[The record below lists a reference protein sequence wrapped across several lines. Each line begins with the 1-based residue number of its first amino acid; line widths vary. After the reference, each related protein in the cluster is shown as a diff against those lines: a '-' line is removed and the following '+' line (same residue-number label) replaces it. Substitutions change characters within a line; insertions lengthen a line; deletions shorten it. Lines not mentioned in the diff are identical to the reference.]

1 MAVYVPLED
10 PKATATAGAAISEGL
25 FVKYN
30 AAGTKVEVGD
40 GNAIHCAGVAA
51 EAATADGEGIR
62 LYALDQY
69 ARVIAGEALSAS
81 NGAVDCRL
89 TCGSG
94 GNSGKAM
101 KAGAANVIW
110 AMWMPKPGETAQ
122 AGDFITVQLLQGA
135 GKVVDDA

>member
-1 MAVYVPLED
+1 MAVFIPLEN
-10 PKATATAGAAISEGL
+10 PKATAVAGAAIGEGL

-30 AAGTKVEVGD
+30 GAGTEVEVGD
-40 GNAIHCAGVAA
+40 GAAVHVAGVTA
-51 EAATADGEGIR
+51 EKSDADGDGVR

-69 ARVIAGEALSAS
+69 ARVIAGENLVAS

-94 GNSGKAM
+94 GNAGKAM
-101 KAGAANVIW
+101 KAGNTNPIW
-110 AMWMPKPGETAQ
+110 AMWMPKPGESAS
-122 AGDFITVQLLQGA
+122 AGDFITVQLIQAG

>member
-10 PKATATAGAAISEGL
+10 PKATATAGAAIAEGV

-30 AAGTKVEVGD
+30 AAGDKVEISD
-40 GNAIHCAGVAA
+40 GAANHMCGVTA
-51 EAATADGEGIR
+51 EKSDADGDGIR

-69 ARVIAGEALSAS
+69 ARVIAGEALAAS

-94 GNSGKAM
+94 GNAGKAM
-101 KAGAANVIW
+101 KAGNANPIW
-110 AMWMPKPGETAQ
+110 AMWMPKPGESAA
-122 AGDFITVQLLQGA
+122 AGDFITVQLIQGG

>member
-10 PKATATAGAAISEGL
+10 PKASATAGGAIAEGL

-40 GNAIHCAGVAA
+40 GAAVHCAGVAA
-51 EAATADGEGIR
+51 EKADADGDGIR

-69 ARVIAGEALSAS
+69 ARVIAGEALDAA

-94 GNSGKAM
+94 GDAGKAK
-101 KAGAANVIW
+101 KAGNTNPIW
-110 AMWMPKPGETAQ
+110 AMWLPKPGETAA
-122 AGDFITVQLLQGA
+122 AGDFITVQLIQAA

>member
-1 MAVYVPLED
+1 MAVHVPVED
-10 PKATATAGAAISEGL
+10 PKATATAGGAIGEGL

-30 AAGTKVEVGD
+30 GAGTKVEVGD
-40 GNAIHCAGVAA
+40 GNAIHCAGVSA

-69 ARVIAGEALSAS
+69 ARVIAGETLAAS

-110 AMWMPKPGETAQ
+110 AMWIPKPGETVS
-122 AGDFITVQLLQGA
+122 AGDFITVQLIQNA